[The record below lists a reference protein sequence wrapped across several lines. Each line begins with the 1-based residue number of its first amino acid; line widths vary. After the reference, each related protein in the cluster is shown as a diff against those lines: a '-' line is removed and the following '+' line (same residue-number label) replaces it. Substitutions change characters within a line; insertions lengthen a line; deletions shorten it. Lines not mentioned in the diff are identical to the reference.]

1 MNAFG
6 TEGFGALREVEVEVH
21 TSAYRITG
29 TVRTPFGRVAEILNQ
44 LPSTHL
50 AVERATLSEHAGDAS
65 VLAAPNALIALDEI
79 VLLIAGEL
87 SGEPRAE
94 MRIQKRPVR
103 AQLELPPFRITGQI
117 HVPIGSRPIDG
128 LLNVVDRFVPMT
140 DVTVISSSHPHLERT
155 VPALALRRDRAHVLL
170 IADDERPDQL
180 LADVLDERTAEAW
193 LRSGERSE

>member
-6 TEGFGALREVEVEVH
+6 TEGFGALREVAVDVY
-21 TSAYRITG
+21 TSAYRISG

-50 AVERATLSEHAGDAS
+50 AMEQATLSEHAEEAS
-65 VLAAPNALIALDEI
+65 VLGVPSALVALDEI
-79 VLLIAGEL
+79 LLMIAGEL

-94 MRIQKRPVR
+94 MRIQKRPIR
-103 AQLELPPFRITGQI
+103 AQLELPPFRVTGQI

-140 DVTVISSSHPHLERT
+140 DVTVSSVAHPQLERT
-155 VPALALRRDRAHVLL
+155 APAIALRRDRAHVLL
-170 IADDERPDQL
+170 IADDDRPDQL
-180 LADVLDERTAEAW
+180 LADVLDQRTAEAW
-193 LRSGERSE
+193 LRPTETPD